1 MIRRPPRSTLF
12 PYTTLFR
19 SLGTWLV
26 FMPVPV
32 MVARLAEA
40 VEAPISGQ
48 TVLGAMM
55 VITAVFF
62 LPPLRGWGPKKRHG
76 RWDRPG
82 VSAGLA
88 YAELTIFSHR
98 PALPGI
104 HKFAELDH

>member
-62 LPPLRGWGPKKRHG
+62 FPSIRGLGLEKGHG
-76 RWDRPG
+76 RGDKAG
-82 VSAGLA
+82 VVAALGFVGLTHF
-88 YAELTIFSHR
+88 LR
-98 PALPGI
+98 RLG
-104 HKFAELDH
+104 FARL